1 MRQLGVMQFT
11 TREYVRKDAPDALAD
26 AQLPLAGATTRILFS
41 RHGGDMAGKR
51 VEVKL
56 LAG

>member
-1 MRQLGVMQFT
+1 MQFA
-11 TREYVRKDAPDALAD
+11 TREDIRKDAPDALTD
-26 AQLPLAGATTRILFS
+26 AQLPLARATTRILFFS
-41 RHGGDMAGKR
+41 HGGDMAGKR